1 MKFEI
6 FMSYIPQT
14 KAKNM
19 YNTDSKRESMIHCN
33 KINIF
38 EIFDFFSKG
47 GSFDVKTLKIM
58 FLIFQKFKKK
68 RNLQMNFMEPFKH
81 IKEQSRGFWVAL
93 LFSYRKAKAFN
104 GRLGH
109 NGPQYSK

>member
-1 MKFEI
+1 MGPCRNSIVYALYITLWSIILALLAAERKSQKIKIFNKIGKNMKFEI

-58 FLIFQKFKKK
+58 FLIFQKF
-68 RNLQMNFMEPFKH
+68 
-81 IKEQSRGFWVAL
+81 
-93 LFSYRKAKAFN
+93 
-104 GRLGH
+104 
-109 NGPQYSK
+109 